1 MGKQPL
7 NIDAILATVSRPGD
21 RSPLFCWLYQHHDE
35 LAEAMKGRR
44 IIWRAFCALFI
55 EVGLKD
61 ANGNTPTERTARE
74 TWYQVR
80 REVSRQRA
88 VRVTIQAM
96 RSGPPDAVEGTRYMA
111 ASHRIRWS
119 PGAPKL
125 NSLPSCPCRGRGP
138 STGARHRNN
147 RLREGGAPPPKA
159 PRPNLLV
166 TEGPN
171 QWTDTRKPYPS
182 RFLQHQRGDPRWL
195 SVSAAGVLGEQPS
208 WTFLFSGR
216 ARRGGSS

>member
-21 RSPLFCWLYQHHDE
+21 RSPLFCWLYEHHDE
-35 LAEAMKGRR
+35 LAEALQGRR
-44 IIWRAFCALFI
+44 ILWRAFCALFI

-96 RSGPPDAVEGTRYMA
+96 RSGPPMPSKAPPTWQPPIASAGGPGAAKLDLPQSARAEDAVPQPAPA
-111 ASHRIRWS
+111 AELTASEKV
-119 PGAPKL
+119 A
-125 NSLPSCPCRGRGP
+125 
-138 STGARHRNN
+138 
-147 RLREGGAPPPKA
+147 RLRQKL
-159 PRPNLLV
+159 RDR
-166 TEGPN
+166 T
-171 QWTDTRKPYPS
+171 Y
-182 RFLQHQRGDPRWL
+182 
-195 SVSAAGVLGEQPS
+195 
-208 WTFLFSGR
+208 
-216 ARRGGSS
+216 

>member
-1 MGKQPL
+1 MGKEPL
-7 NIDAILATVSRPGD
+7 NIDAVLATVSRPGD

-44 IIWRAFCALFI
+44 ILWRAFCALFI

-96 RSGPPDAVEGTRYMA
+96 RSGPLMPSKAPATWQPPI
-111 ASHRIRWS
+111 ASAGS

-125 NSLPSCPCRGRGP
+125 DSLPAVHAEDVAPQPAPATEITASEKV
-138 STGARHRNN
+138 A
-147 RLREGGAPPPKA
+147 RLRQKL
-159 PRPNLLV
+159 RDR
-166 TEGPN
+166 T
-171 QWTDTRKPYPS
+171 Y
-182 RFLQHQRGDPRWL
+182 
-195 SVSAAGVLGEQPS
+195 
-208 WTFLFSGR
+208 
-216 ARRGGSS
+216 